1 LVACSTFYAIN
12 DLIILTMTQT
22 ERNSLENINR
32 IKPIIDNAR
41 ALITEHRYEEAY
53 QSLLPYIENRE
64 VPDCFLMNCGWVIYY
79 YLKLQ
84 KESHQSIELR
94 KAFALYF
101 IVCQPAASLLHSLVM
116 VQAVS
121 LEKKHENDF
130 KFVEFCQMWHLDCLR
145 EEDFAR
151 QTVKTD
157 DGKSFEYN
165 SLAEDVATR
174 LYKEMKQRHTSHFA
188 KSLLPFMERVAQ
200 KCPQN
205 KFVPM
210 YVAQMWLWAGD
221 REKAV
226 ETYQKILQNSPDWYL
241 WKNLG
246 EIVDDDDDRIS
257 FFCKALTMQGK
268 EEFVGDLHLA
278 LARLLMD
285 KNPQQA
291 LYEVNRYID
300 TYQRNN
306 WRISDEV
313 RVLADRLRGV
323 APETQPKA
331 FYQANVERAEA
342 FVYEGLPEVELTY
355 TGPFKNSS
363 GKMRAGLSG
372 GRYKVS
378 VGQGAF
384 PELAKAEPGDV
395 FRVRL
400 LRSDHRW
407 TVLTLHATGKKN
419 QTGVQQRDKNQQT
432 AQNSPTPEKK
442 TVTGV
447 VSLPRNGEFAFID
460 RHYYVPAGLRKK
472 AQLQEGQ
479 AVTAQVVRQ
488 PDGKWRAV
496 AIIP

>member
-1 LVACSTFYAIN
+1 
-12 DLIILTMTQT
+12 MTQT

-41 ALITEHRYEEAY
+41 ALTTARRYEEAY
-53 QSLLPYIENRE
+53 QSLLPYIESRE
-64 VPDCFLMNCGWVIYY
+64 VPDRFLMNCGWVIYY

-84 KESHQSIELR
+84 KESRQSIELR

-116 VQAVS
+116 VQAVN

-157 DGKSFEYN
+157 DGKTFEYN

-174 LYKEMKQRHTSHFA
+174 LYKEMKQRHTPHFA

-226 ETYQKILQNSPDWYL
+226 EMYQKILQNTPDWYL

-278 LARLLMD
+278 LARLLVD
-285 KNPQQA
+285 KNPPQA
-291 LYEVNRYID
+291 LYEVNRYIG

-306 WRISDEV
+306 WGISDEV
-313 RVLADRLRGV
+313 RVLADRLHGV

-342 FVYEGLPEVELTY
+342 FVYEGLPEVEVTY
-355 TGPFKNSS
+355 TGTFRNSA

-372 GRYKVS
+372 GKYKVS

-384 PELAKAEPGDV
+384 PELANAEPGDM
-395 FRVRL
+395 FRARL
-400 LRSDHRW
+400 LSSDHRW
-407 TVLTLHATGKKN
+407 MVLTLHATGKKN
-419 QTGVQQRDKNQQT
+419 PAGVPAQRDKNQQP
-432 AQNSPTPEKK
+432 AKNLAKAEKK

-488 PDGKWRAV
+488 PDGRWRV
-496 AIIP
+496 ISIKD

>member
-1 LVACSTFYAIN
+1 
-12 DLIILTMTQT
+12 MTQT

-41 ALITEHRYEEAY
+41 ALITEHCYEEAY

-157 DGKSFEYN
+157 DGKTFEYN

-174 LYKEMKQRHTSHFA
+174 LYKEMKQRHTPHFA

-226 ETYQKILQNSPDWYL
+226 EMYQN
-241 WKNLG
+241 
-246 EIVDDDDDRIS
+246 
-257 FFCKALTMQGK
+257 
-268 EEFVGDLHLA
+268 HL
-278 LARLLMD
+278 RM
-285 KNPQQA
+285 
-291 LYEVNRYID
+291 
-300 TYQRNN
+300 
-306 WRISDEV
+306 WRI
-313 RVLADRLRGV
+313 LILRCWMIRWI
-323 APETQPKA
+323 K
-331 FYQANVERAEA
+331 
-342 FVYEGLPEVELTY
+342 
-355 TGPFKNSS
+355 SS
-363 GKMRAGLSG
+363 
-372 GRYKVS
+372 
-378 VGQGAF
+378 
-384 PELAKAEPGDV
+384 
-395 FRVRL
+395 
-400 LRSDHRW
+400 
-407 TVLTLHATGKKN
+407 
-419 QTGVQQRDKNQQT
+419 
-432 AQNSPTPEKK
+432 
-442 TVTGV
+442 
-447 VSLPRNGEFAFID
+447 
-460 RHYYVPAGLRKK
+460 
-472 AQLQEGQ
+472 
-479 AVTAQVVRQ
+479 
-488 PDGKWRAV
+488 
-496 AIIP
+496 IP

>member
-1 LVACSTFYAIN
+1 
-12 DLIILTMTQT
+12 MTQT

-41 ALITEHRYEEAY
+41 ALTTAHHYEEAY
-53 QSLLPYIENRE
+53 QSLLPYIESRE

-101 IVCQPAASLLHSLVM
+101 IVCQPTASLLHSLVM

-174 LYKEMKQRHTSHFA
+174 LYKEMKQRHTPHFA

-200 KCPQN
+200 KCPKN

-226 ETYQKILQNSPDWYL
+226 ETYQKILQNTPDWYL

-246 EIVDDDDDRIS
+246 EIVDDDDDRFS

-285 KNPQQA
+285 KNPPQA

-313 RVLADRLRGV
+313 RVLADRLRGAV
-323 APETQPKA
+323 PETQPKA

-342 FVYEGLPEVELTY
+342 FVYEGLTEVELTY

-372 GRYKVS
+372 GKYKVS

-384 PELAKAEPGDV
+384 PELTKAEPGDV
-395 FRVRL
+395 FRARL
-400 LRSDHRW
+400 LSCDHRW
-407 TVLTLHATGKKN
+407 MVLTLHATGKKN
-419 QTGVQQRDKNQQT
+419 PAGVPAQRDKNQQP
-432 AQNSPTPEKK
+432 AKNPARAEKK

-460 RHYYVPAGLRKK
+460 RRYYVPAGIRKK

-479 AVTAQVVRQ
+479 TVTAQVVRQ

>member
-1 LVACSTFYAIN
+1 
-12 DLIILTMTQT
+12 MTQT

-41 ALITEHRYEEAY
+41 ALTTARRYEEAY
-53 QSLLPYIENRE
+53 QSLLPYIESRE
-64 VPDCFLMNCGWVIYY
+64 VPDRFLMNCGWVIYY

-84 KESHQSIELR
+84 KESRQSIELR

-116 VQAVS
+116 VQAVN
-121 LEKKHENDF
+121 LEKKHENDLVY
-130 KFVEFCQMWHLDCLR
+130 KFF

-157 DGKSFEYN
+157 DGKTFEYN

-174 LYKEMKQRHTSHFA
+174 LYKEMKQRHTPHFA

-226 ETYQKILQNSPDWYL
+226 EMYQKILQNTPDWYL

-278 LARLLMD
+278 LARLLVD
-285 KNPQQA
+285 KNPPQA
-291 LYEVNRYID
+291 LYEVNRYIG

-306 WRISDEV
+306 WGISDEV
-313 RVLADRLRGV
+313 RVLADRLHGV

-342 FVYEGLPEVELTY
+342 FVYEGLPEVEVTY
-355 TGPFKNSS
+355 TGTFRNSA

-372 GRYKVS
+372 GKYKVS

-384 PELAKAEPGDV
+384 PELANAEPGDM
-395 FRVRL
+395 FRARL
-400 LRSDHRW
+400 LSSDHRW
-407 TVLTLHATGKKN
+407 MVLTLHATGKKN
-419 QTGVQQRDKNQQT
+419 PAGVPAQRDKNQQP
-432 AQNSPTPEKK
+432 AKNLAKAEKK

-488 PDGKWRAV
+488 PDGRWRV
-496 AIIP
+496 ISIKD